1 MSLNLSEFKRFE
13 KQIILKKIGI
23 SGQNKIKKSKEL
35 REVFNDVFGS
45 LDSNQYELLNLDELL
60 WMWLRGIGYHHAGLA
75 PIVKEFIEYLFL
87 NRYIKFLFATE
98 TLSLGLNLPAKSIVI
113 DRLYKFD
120 GIKTRLINQSEFLQ
134 LTGRAGR
141 RGIDTKGFAFV
152 NYDRNIENFWYN
164 NLFTLK
170 SSILKSAYS
179 ISYSSI
185 LNMLNKYSLSEAI
198 DLLEKSFFAYQNNFN
213 VSGLKKTFKS
223 KLEVLENLN
232 FKEGSKKS
240 IVLTDTY
247 RDNLIIGIELLE
259 SDFKKDMNFYLMLVC
274 SGLSS
279 TRHDLSLNEIYL
291 DTYVKFQIM
300 EEKIN
305 KMETFAG
312 VKKTTSIDIG
322 WFSIFNEYLHTED
335 IEAVLVKFNI
345 SVGDFIRAGK
355 EASELSAK
363 LFNIYGNKE
372 FKMISNLFNDELI
385 QKTMR

>member
-1 MSLNLSEFKRFE
+1 
-13 KQIILKKIGI
+13 
-23 SGQNKIKKSKEL
+23 
-35 REVFNDVFGS
+35 
-45 LDSNQYELLNLDELL
+45 
-60 WMWLRGIGYHHAGLA
+60 
-75 PIVKEFIEYLFL
+75 
-87 NRYIKFLFATE
+87 
-98 TLSLGLNLPAKSIVI
+98 
-113 DRLYKFD
+113 
-120 GIKTRLINQSEFLQ
+120 
-134 LTGRAGR
+134 
-141 RGIDTKGFAFV
+141 
-152 NYDRNIENFWYN
+152 
-164 NLFTLK
+164 
-170 SSILKSAYS
+170 
-179 ISYSSI
+179 
-185 LNMLNKYSLSEAI
+185 MLNKYSLSEAI

>member
-1 MSLNLSEFKRFE
+1 
-13 KQIILKKIGI
+13 
-23 SGQNKIKKSKEL
+23 
-35 REVFNDVFGS
+35 
-45 LDSNQYELLNLDELL
+45 
-60 WMWLRGIGYHHAGLA
+60 
-75 PIVKEFIEYLFL
+75 
-87 NRYIKFLFATE
+87 
-98 TLSLGLNLPAKSIVI
+98 
-113 DRLYKFD
+113 
-120 GIKTRLINQSEFLQ
+120 
-134 LTGRAGR
+134 
-141 RGIDTKGFAFV
+141 
-152 NYDRNIENFWYN
+152 
-164 NLFTLK
+164 
-170 SSILKSAYS
+170 
-179 ISYSSI
+179 
-185 LNMLNKYSLSEAI
+185 
-198 DLLEKSFFAYQNNFN
+198 
-213 VSGLKKTFKS
+213 
-223 KLEVLENLN
+223 
-232 FKEGSKKS
+232 
-240 IVLTDTY
+240 
-247 RDNLIIGIELLE
+247 
-259 SDFKKDMNFYLMLVC
+259 MLVC

-335 IEAVLVKFNI
+335 IETVLVKFNI